1 MRVRKPRIS
10 PRLPS
15 DSPMITREAITAG
28 RCILSVKKPIV
39 PANPKP
45 PNQPKSFWAPW
56 GNITTPSITRRIKL
70 DQDSSVAN
78 RTFMA
83 SLLSSCAFEAFL
95 EPQEQLAQLARL
107 GGRERPLE
115 VRLHILDVGRK
126 DLPESR
132 VSFRCQPDEG
142 AAPVFPGWHP
152 LDKPLLIQPVQDAGQ
167 RALGDQRLL
176 RQLGARHP
184 LGIAQVRHPLE
195 RGWGAS

>member
-15 DSPMITREAITAG
+15 DSPMITRKAITAG

-45 PNQPKSFWAPW
+45 PNQPSSFWAPW
-56 GNITTPSITRRIKL
+56 GNIPTPSITRRIKL

-78 RTFMA
+78 RAFMS

-107 GGRERPLE
+107 GGRDHPLE
-115 VRLHILDVGRK
+115 VRLPTLHLGPQG
-126 DLPESR
+126 LPATP
-132 VSFRCQPDEG
+132 VS
-142 AAPVFPGWHP
+142 
-152 LDKPLLIQPVQDAGQ
+152 
-167 RALGDQRLL
+167 
-176 RQLGARHP
+176 
-184 LGIAQVRHPLE
+184 
-195 RGWGAS
+195 